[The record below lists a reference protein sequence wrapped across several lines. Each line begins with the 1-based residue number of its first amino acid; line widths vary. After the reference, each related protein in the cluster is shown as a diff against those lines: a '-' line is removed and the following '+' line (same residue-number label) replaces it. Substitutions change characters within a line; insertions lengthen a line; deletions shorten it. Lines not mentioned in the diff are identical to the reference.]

1 MILIGAI
8 LLIIG
13 LVATIKLLWIVGL
26 ILIVVGIALELL
38 GRSGRPVG
46 GRSHWY

>member
-13 LVATIKLLWIVGL
+13 LIAGIYLLWVIGL
-26 ILIVVGIALELL
+26 ILIAIGIVFALM